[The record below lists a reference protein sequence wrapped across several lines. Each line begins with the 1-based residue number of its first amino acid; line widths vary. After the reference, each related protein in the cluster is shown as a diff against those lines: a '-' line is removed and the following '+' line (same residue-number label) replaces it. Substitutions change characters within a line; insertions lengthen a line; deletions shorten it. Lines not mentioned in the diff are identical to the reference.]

1 MIFSVIGFLA
11 HELQVEV
18 KKVVDQG
25 AGLAFIVYPEVV
37 ARLPVSPLWSLLFF
51 VMLLTL
57 GLDSQ
62 FALMET
68 VTTAIL
74 DRFPNLRD
82 YKIWVV
88 LTVAVFGYFGGL
100 IFTTN
105 VSYVNF
111 RTLTFQVLT
120 VVNTKFMVS
129 FNMIPYILTD
139 MYQHSLFKNL
149 HNLSLQLVLLPT
161 ENYSYQ
167 GLLSFLS
174 SFPSSPTSFSLLI
187 LFHFPLF
194 THLLPSYR
202 SQFYPLATALS
213 K

>member
-1 MIFSVIGFLA
+1 MIFSHFSLNRDSLIVAISNILTSFFAGLVIFSVIGFLA

-68 VTTAIL
+68 VTTAIM

-88 LTVAVFGYFGGL
+88 LAVAVFGYCGGL

-105 VSYVNF
+105 VSYDNF
-111 RTLTFQVLT
+111 FTLNAVICWAPCTF
-120 VVNTKFMVS
+120 
-129 FNMIPYILTD
+129 I
-139 MYQHSLFKNL
+139 
-149 HNLSLQLVLLPT
+149 
-161 ENYSYQ
+161 
-167 GLLSFLS
+167 
-174 SFPSSPTSFSLLI
+174 
-187 LFHFPLF
+187 
-194 THLLPSYR
+194 
-202 SQFYPLATALS
+202 QFEDDS
-213 K
+213 IIGHCIM